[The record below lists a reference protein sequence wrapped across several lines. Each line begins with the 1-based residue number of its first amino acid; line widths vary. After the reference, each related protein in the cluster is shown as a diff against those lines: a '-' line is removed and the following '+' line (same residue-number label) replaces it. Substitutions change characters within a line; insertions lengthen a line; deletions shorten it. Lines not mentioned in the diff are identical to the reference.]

1 MNNLELI
8 RQSAAVNPLYS
19 LFEVEPFWEAHN
31 NVILNHTWVP
41 RYKKY
46 SDWSLSFNGDLK
58 QIFNIKNQDSFDNLF
73 KKATNARGQEKKKI
87 KTLHSSSLMPLLFFH
102 GVSADNPFYVQ
113 LEGKL
118 IPFTRYVPEE
128 ENEVEP
134 GSNNESSVDVAL
146 YNEHEK
152 VILLYE
158 SKFSEYL
165 HSGSTKFSL
174 TPYYRKIYRELES
187 TFKTIG
193 IEVKDWKT
201 YKTVIRTVKGSTS
214 RYCQGPKQMISHFLG
229 VRTEISRKFWGYRV
243 FLGELLFDFND
254 IVPGAREC
262 LNKYRDEV
270 YAPLASALQELSNG
284 DFNILPLTTYQ
295 ELISHE
301 ENQSFYYNLEQDIKE
316 YYRL

>member
-1 MNNLELI
+1 MSNIELI
-8 RQSAAVNPLYS
+8 RQSAEINPLYL
-19 LFEVEPFWEAHN
+19 LFEVESFWERHN
-31 NVILNHTWVP
+31 NVILNQTWVP

-58 QIFNIKNQDSFDNLF
+58 QIFNIKNQDTFDYLY
-73 KKATNARGQEKKKI
+73 KKATNGPGQEKNKI

-102 GVSADNPFYVQ
+102 SISADNPFYVSI
-113 LEGKL
+113 EGKMV
-118 IPFTRYVPEE
+118 PFTRYVPEE

-134 GSNNESSVDVAL
+134 GSKNKSSVDVAL
-146 YNEHEK
+146 FNDIEK
-152 VILLYE
+152 IIVLFE

-165 HSGSTKFSL
+165 VPDSTGVSL
-174 TPYYRKIYRELES
+174 TPYYHKIYRELED

-193 IEVKDWKT
+193 IEVKDWDS
-201 YKTVIRTVKGSTS
+201 YKTSIRTVKGGAP

-229 VRTEISRKFWGYRV
+229 VKTEISRKFLGYRV

-254 IVPGAREC
+254 VVPGARDC

-270 YAPLASALQELSNG
+270 YAPLASALREFSKG
-284 DFNILPLTTYQ
+284 DFSILPITTFQ
-295 ELISHE
+295 ELISYE
-301 ENQSFYYNLEQDIKE
+301 ENQAYYNNLEQEIKE